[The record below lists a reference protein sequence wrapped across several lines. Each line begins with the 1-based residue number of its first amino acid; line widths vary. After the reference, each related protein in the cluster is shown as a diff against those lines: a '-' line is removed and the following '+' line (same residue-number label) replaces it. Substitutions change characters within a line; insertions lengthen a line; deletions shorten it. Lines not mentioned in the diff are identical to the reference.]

1 MYITSYFIDH
11 VVHPHHDQ
19 PRLLRFDMEAS
30 EWERDVCLIWED
42 HIDVSIPFDVT
53 IVQPGSPH
61 SIYPDAVATA
71 IVHQRATFDR
81 AATLV
86 TTVHIADPTT
96 WFSEF
101 AHSFSRQVEHEDI
114 LQVAQVSTLC
124 QDRRADGFGDCTLH
138 SGNRQ
143 LPAGQVHHL
152 HHGLGLHIRV
162 PPALREEELEQNFVR
177 RVRQRQLQHPS
188 HMWNQPNGD
197 EAPESQHPR
206 QDETRNA
213 PEGTTSFMA
222 RQLTLHDA
230 ASLPSSGR
238 SSRSSTSSSSSSRS
252 TSRSSEDEDWR
263 QTVIFSLDGRSIS
276 TLLPWHDQTELYRQA
291 AREFGI
297 EPLGIIRLHL
307 VLHRPLDYV
316 QVGLHGLLLQRTPE
330 FRPTPFERLV
340 LLDLELHVDND
351 VQPSPFRRYVRWVP
365 YTTNRPS
372 FFQFLGLEGVLA
384 EHGDICY
391 MWRNNVVV
399 PQRDISPINFLDGDY
414 IKIFVGDVDMQ
425 EQCISESDAAIGD
438 DPMSSNASGD
448 DSSLFQR
455 SVNQFQQALLGFG
468 HNLGAVEIK
477 TDPNHHAQGGF
488 IPDRPTRLPAPPRTT
503 FNRGFHRRSTTF
515 GTTL

>member
-1 MYITSYFIDH
+1 
-11 VVHPHHDQ
+11 
-19 PRLLRFDMEAS
+19 
-30 EWERDVCLIWED
+30 
-42 HIDVSIPFDVT
+42 
-53 IVQPGSPH
+53 
-61 SIYPDAVATA
+61 
-71 IVHQRATFDR
+71 
-81 AATLV
+81 
-86 TTVHIADPTT
+86 
-96 WFSEF
+96 
-101 AHSFSRQVEHEDI
+101 
-114 LQVAQVSTLC
+114 
-124 QDRRADGFGDCTLH
+124 
-138 SGNRQ
+138 
-143 LPAGQVHHL
+143 
-152 HHGLGLHIRV
+152 
-162 PPALREEELEQNFVR
+162 
-177 RVRQRQLQHPS
+177 
-188 HMWNQPNGD
+188 MWNQPNGD

-213 PEGTTSFMA
+213 PEDTTSFMA

-330 FRPTPFERLV
+330 FQPTPFERLV